1 MNKFFEDLQFGNKY
15 EKEFINIV
23 KPTNFKIIEGK
34 FKDYDIEITKDDI
47 TTYFEIKSD
56 RLTNK
61 TGNICIEYECNKTPS
76 GITTTTADYYIYFEI
91 IDDNNYIMYEIPVK
105 KLKKYIRLNK
115 YHKVVNGGDGY
126 RSKLYLFNKDVFKK
140 YIKVI

>member
-1 MNKFFEDLQFGNKY
+1 MNKFLEDLSFGNTY
-15 EKEFINIV
+15 EKEYINIV

-34 FKDYDIEITKDDI
+34 FKEYDIEIIKDDI
-47 TTYFEIKSD
+47 PTYYEIKSD

-61 TGNICIEYECNKTPS
+61 TGNICIEYECNKIPS
-76 GITTTTADYYIYFEI
+76 GIATTTADYYIYFEI
-91 IDDNNYIMYEIPVK
+91 IDDTNYIMYEIPVH

-126 RSKLYLFNKDVFKK
+126 RAKLYLFNKDIFKK
-140 YIKVI
+140 YIQHI